1 MINNT
6 ILVLAILIA
15 LVPFFGISHAAKEGV
30 SVFFALLIIILSIL
44 SERRVVQVLRKKANS
59 NAAEEEIAPVGVP
72 LNNYNDR

>member
-15 LVPFFGISHAAKEGV
+15 LVPFFGISHAAKEGI

-44 SERRVVQVLRKKANS
+44 SEQRLALLVGKKK
-59 NAAEEEIAPVGVP
+59 NAEVEENIPPVGVP